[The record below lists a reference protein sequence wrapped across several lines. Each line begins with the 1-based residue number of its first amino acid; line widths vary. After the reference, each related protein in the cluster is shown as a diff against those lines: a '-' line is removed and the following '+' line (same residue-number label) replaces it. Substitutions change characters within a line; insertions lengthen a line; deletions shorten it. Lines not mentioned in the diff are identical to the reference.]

1 MKRRRCGTDS
11 YPTSCPK
18 AGAANDG
25 PALDAVAFAALPVG
39 VFGIDGQA
47 AFDHEVQRSVVLKVD
62 VDGVMVAGE
71 VDLDEVE
78 GLAFRL
84 IETVETA
91 FFMVAGDDLVAF
103 GYGGGLGFSFGGF
116 AGLKAGLGVGLGA
129 GWCGGLGGGLS
140 ARAGALRPGRGVF
153 TLMVSHVRLCKQ
165 VDLVRARSVLITP
178 GAARRV

>member
-1 MKRRRCGTDS
+1 MNNQAPQVRHTSIPPFAKAAKDGAPSRSGTE
-11 YPTSCPK
+11 

-39 VFGIDGQA
+39 EFGIDRQA
-47 AFDHEVQRSVVLKVD
+47 ALDHEMQRSEVLKVD

-84 IETVETA
+84 IETVEAA
-91 FFMVAGDDLVAF
+91 FFMVAGDNLVAF
-103 GYGGGLGFSFGGF
+103 GYSGGLGFSFAGF
-116 AGLKAGLGVGLGA
+116 CA
-129 GWCGGLGGGLS
+129 GLGGGLS

-165 VDLVRARSVLITP
+165 V
-178 GAARRV
+178 GFG